1 MKKRKED
8 FVHLHVHSDMSQL
21 DGCGKIGDYAQKA
34 KDMGHNAIALTEHGT
49 MRGYFT
55 QLEQCEE
62 RDMKPIYGIE
72 FYVAN
77 NMRRK
82 GLTSDEKD
90 GITNGLKRAQ
100 WKEVIRDYEDREGI
114 RDRWHITVWAKNEVG
129 LKNLFKLSTNAWL
142 EGFYY
147 KPRIDVEELLKYRE
161 GLIVATGCQSS
172 VVMDHVCVGKR
183 KRAFR
188 EADRLYDAFGED
200 MWLEIMPH
208 AGADQM
214 ASNKFAMELVDRYSR
229 QLRMVATQ
237 DAHYVDASDCD
248 AHEVLLCIGT
258 GDSMHNEDRFRF
270 GDGELYLKSRRE
282 MFNDLMKHHGYMGKK
297 AIKAA
302 LDNTLEVAERIE
314 DKIIKI
320 DRFACLMPPVD
331 VPSKFGGDEFAYT
344 KALCIHGWTWREIP
358 KRAELYAKK
367 HGMSYEEAIGVY
379 KHRLF
384 HELKAIT
391 TQKFITYFLLVRDI
405 YNWARKQDIMCGPGR
420 GSAAGSLVAFLLGV
434 TSVDPVEHAL
444 LFERFINPARVD
456 MPDIDMDF
464 EDVRRQEIIQYLRD
478 KYGDDRVSQIATVG
492 KLSGKQCLK
501 DVSRVLEVPYAAV
514 NEVTNSIIERS
525 SGDERAS
532 QTIEDS
538 FRDFKVCRAFNDRY
552 PDVLTHSKR
561 LEGMSKNLGI
571 HAAGVVTS
579 PVPLVEITP
588 LEVRKH
594 SDGDVVVT
602 AVDMNGAQAHGLLK
616 LDVLGLRTLAVL
628 KDAVRAIK
636 ERHGL
641 DIDLERLELDD
652 PKVLQAFTDH
662 DYTGIFQYD
671 SPSADKIC
679 MGVPFDTFEDV
690 AAMTALNR
698 PGTARSGLA
707 TEYVDRKKH
716 PEKRKTGHFHPKV
729 SEITADTMGVIVY
742 QEHVQKIFVEIAG
755 FPPGTADS
763 LRKKIAKKYGDETI
777 GKERENFIRGAKEK
791 SGIDEKTAGKI
802 MDAIT
807 FFGSYG
813 FNKCLISD
821 TYVYR
826 AGVNQYQKSE
836 VTLGELYKA
845 QNSDTAWGEKIR
857 AGKLYILRMEDDG
870 RIRPGR
876 LKAIYYNGVKEVFR
890 IKTAGGKEIVA
901 TPNHRLLTEVGYV
914 RVDEIMPGDKL
925 VVMGKEESEKTGYQ
939 RDRSVVFEN
948 SKRIVMERSGGS
960 CEECGKHGVSGNGGH
975 EYAHQRSLE
984 ACNGD
989 YQAYHSPGN
998 LKRLCNSCHK
1008 KLDYF
1013 KDERKKRWTKG
1024 RPITQEEIVSVS
1036 YYGNQEVFDV
1046 EMEGFERNFIANG
1059 VVSHNSHATSYG
1071 VIAYWGMWL
1080 KMYYP
1085 LEFYWGLL
1093 KNTPDRIRIQ
1103 AFAKDAKKHDIEL
1116 LPPDV
1121 SVSKRE
1127 FAIDPRRT
1135 AIRGSLVDIKGV
1147 GQSASESIMNNQPYK
1162 DFYDFLDRVERR
1174 KVHRGVVLAL
1184 AKSGA
1189 LDEMLPNIKWFVE
1202 NIDDFWKKYGKKK
1215 TRNEAEETMAASSAL
1230 PDYAEEEKQLIA
1242 SQVNPLAFGR
1252 HPIDAYGDFI
1262 SKHVKVPL
1270 VSMSEEYFWKNTNDK
1285 GVYVYGVVLEVRYNQ
1300 IGDFHTGELPSESD
1314 RDKMFWGSRYA
1325 NVNVEDA
1332 GGSQNRIKFDIDIFD
1347 DMREFIDSGIGTPVI
1362 IHAVPNER
1370 FENLRAHFGIDLER
1384 YRKKVESGE
1393 PLDVWEKVIAG
1404 KHPAATMKWKA
1415 KGSMSAEKVAAQRT
1429 RNELFF
1435 KGKTRKFTGIV
1446 MQIRMKYD
1454 KNDNAMAFFS
1464 MLDAAGNSIDC
1475 ICFSSCW
1482 ESKLKKIIKAGNLL
1496 SIELDRQKDMRNK
1509 RKWQYFFNGGNVH
1522 WYRNSSKK

>member
-1 MKKRKED
+1 MKRKED

-21 DGCGKIGDYAQKA
+21 DGCGKIADYAQRA

-49 MRGYFT
+49 MRQYFT
-55 QLEQCEE
+55 QLEECQE
-62 RDMKPIYGIE
+62 RGIKPIYGIE

-82 GLTSDEKD
+82 GLTSEEKD
-90 GITNGLKRAQ
+90 EITNGLKRAQ
-100 WKEVIRDYEDREGI
+100 WKEAIKDFEDREGI
-114 RDRWHITVWAKNEVG
+114 RDRYHLTVWAKNEVG
-129 LKNLFKLSTNAWL
+129 LKNLFKLSTNAWMD
-142 EGFYY
+142 GFYY
-147 KPRIDVEELLKYRE
+147 KPRIDIEELLKYKD
-161 GLIVATGCQSS
+161 GLIVGAGCQSS
-172 VVMDHVCVGKR
+172 IIYDHACVGKR
-183 KRAFR
+183 KRAFK
-188 EADRLYDAFGED
+188 EADRLFEAFGED
-200 MWLEIMPH
+200 LWLEVMPH
-208 AGADQM
+208 EGSDQVM
-214 ASNKFAMELVDRYSR
+214 SNKFAMELVERYSGECR
-229 QLRMVATQ
+229 LVATQ
-237 DAHYVDASDCD
+237 DAHYVDASDSE
-248 AHEVLLCIGT
+248 AHECLLCIGT

-270 GDGELYLKSRRE
+270 GDGELYLKSRKE
-282 MFNDLMKHHGYMGKK
+282 MFNDLVKHHGYMGKK

-302 LDNTLEVAERIE
+302 LNNTLEVAERIE
-314 DKIIKI
+314 DGIIKI

-331 VPSKFGGDEFAYT
+331 VPSKFGNDEYAYT

-358 KRAELYAKK
+358 KRAEAYAKK
-367 HGMSYEEAIGVY
+367 HRISYEEALSIY
-379 KHRLF
+379 KHRLK
-384 HELKAIT
+384 HELKAIK

-420 GSAAGSLVAFLLGV
+420 GSAAGSLVAFLLGI

-478 KYGDDRVSQIATVG
+478 KYGEDRVSQIATVG

-538 FRDFKVCRAFNDRY
+538 FRDFAVCREFNRKY
-552 PDVLTHSKR
+552 PDVLKHSKK

-636 ERHGL
+636 ERHGK
-641 DIDLERLELDD
+641 DIDLERLELND

-679 MGVPFDTFEDV
+679 MGVPFDSFEDV

-791 SGIDEKTAGKI
+791 SGIDAATAGKI

-813 FNKCLISD
+813 FNK
-821 TYVYR
+821 
-826 AGVNQYQKSE
+826 
-836 VTLGELYKA
+836 
-845 QNSDTAWGEKIR
+845 
-857 AGKLYILRMEDDG
+857 
-870 RIRPGR
+870 
-876 LKAIYYNGVKEVFR
+876 
-890 IKTAGGKEIVA
+890 
-901 TPNHRLLTEVGYV
+901 
-914 RVDEIMPGDKL
+914 
-925 VVMGKEESEKTGYQ
+925 
-939 RDRSVVFEN
+939 
-948 SKRIVMERSGGS
+948 
-960 CEECGKHGVSGNGGH
+960 
-975 EYAHQRSLE
+975 
-984 ACNGD
+984 
-989 YQAYHSPGN
+989 
-998 LKRLCNSCHK
+998 
-1008 KLDYF
+1008 
-1013 KDERKKRWTKG
+1013 
-1024 RPITQEEIVSVS
+1024 
-1036 YYGNQEVFDV
+1036 
-1046 EMEGFERNFIANG
+1046 
-1059 VVSHNSHATSYG
+1059 SHATSYG

-1080 KMYYP
+1080 KVYYP

-1103 AFAKDAKKHDIEL
+1103 AFAKDAKRHDVEL

-1127 FAIDPRRT
+1127 FAIDPNRN
-1135 AIRGSLVDIKGV
+1135 AIRGSLVDIKSV
-1147 GQSASESIMNNQPYK
+1147 GQSASESIMANQPYS
-1162 DFYDFLDRVERR
+1162 DFFDFLERVERR
-1174 KVHRGVVLAL
+1174 KVHKGVVVAL

-1189 LDEMLPNIKWFVE
+1189 LDELLPNVKWLIE
-1202 NIDDFWKKYGKKK
+1202 NADDFWKKYGKKK
-1215 TRNEAEETMAASSAL
+1215 TEEEAREALVASAEL
-1230 PDYAEEEKQLIA
+1230 PDYADEEKQLIA

-1252 HPIDAYGDFI
+1252 HPIDAYADFI
-1262 SKHVKVPL
+1262 SKNVAVPL
-1270 VSMSEEYFWKNTNDK
+1270 VSMSDEDFWKDNNDK
-1285 GVYVYGVVLEVRYNQ
+1285 GVYIYGVVLEVRYNQ

-1314 RDKMFWGSRYA
+1314 RDKMFWGKRYA

-1332 GGSQNRIKFDIDIFD
+1332 GGVQNRIKFDIDIFD
-1347 DMREFIDSGIGTPVI
+1347 DMREFIDSGVGTPVI
-1362 IHAVPNER
+1362 VHAVPNAK
-1370 FENLRAHFGIDLER
+1370 FENLRAHFGIDLEK

-1393 PLDVWEKVIAG
+1393 TLDVWERVIAG
-1404 KHPAATMKWKA
+1404 KHPAAMKKWKA
-1415 KGSMSAEKVAAQRT
+1415 KGSMTAEKLVKQRT
-1429 RNELFF
+1429 QNELFF
-1435 KGKTRKFTGIV
+1435 KGKTRKFTGVV

-1454 KNDNAMAFFS
+1454 KKDNLMAFFS

-1475 ICFSSCW
+1475 ICFASSW
-1482 ESKLKKIIKAGNLL
+1482 EPKLKKIIKAGNML

-1509 RKWQYFFNGGNVH
+1509 RKWQYFFNGGRVH
-1522 WYRNSSKK
+1522 LYKKSSKK